1 MIMIMI
7 YLEKNNSP
15 GQLINLEYVASSI
28 WDNGLTTQF
37 VMANGSMI
45 PGTYASEDEQMADL
59 DKMSKHLHNAGKLI
73 SVELDQ
79 E

>member
-1 MIMIMI
+1 M

-15 GQLINLEYVASSI
+15 GQLINLEYVASMD
-28 WDNGLTTQF
+28 WDIGLTAKF
-37 VMANGSMI
+37 IMANGSMI
-45 PGTYASEDEQMADL
+45 PWTYDSEE
-59 DKMSKHLHNAGKLI
+59 DKGEDQAKVTDMLYKAGNLI

>member
-1 MIMIMI
+1 MI

-15 GQLINLEYVASSI
+15 GQIINLDNVASMD
-28 WDNGLTTQF
+28 WDNGLTAQF
-37 VMANGSMI
+37 VMTNGLMI
-45 PGTYASEDEQMADL
+45 PWTYDSEEEKGEDL
-59 DKMSKHLHNAGKLI
+59 AKVTETLHNAGKLI

>member
-1 MIMIMI
+1 
-7 YLEKNNSP
+7 
-15 GQLINLEYVASSI
+15 
-28 WDNGLTTQF
+28 
-37 VMANGSMI
+37 MANGSMI
-45 PGTYASEDEQMADL
+45 PWTYASEDEQMADL